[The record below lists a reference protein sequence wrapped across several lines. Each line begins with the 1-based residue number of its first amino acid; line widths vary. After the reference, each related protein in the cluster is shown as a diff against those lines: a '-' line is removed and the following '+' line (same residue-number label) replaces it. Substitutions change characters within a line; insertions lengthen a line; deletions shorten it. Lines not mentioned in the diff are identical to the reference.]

1 MRTIRDSAA
10 KDMLNWEIQALNTLS
25 HENIMK
31 CHDVIKEN
39 KNCYIVTEFCNGGDL
54 ADFLKKRRI
63 IKQAELIP
71 LLKDIINGLV

>member
-1 MRTIRDSAA
+1 
-10 KDMLNWEIQALNTLS
+10 
-25 HENIMK
+25 MK

-71 LLKDIINGLV
+71 LLKDIVNGLV